1 MQPLKIVLAEDHGL
15 VRAGLR
21 ALIESLPDVTIVGEA
36 ADGREAFKL
45 VRTHLPHLLVMD
57 VTMPNLNGIEAARQ
71 VTKEFPNVRV
81 LMLSMHENEAY
92 VLQAL
97 RAGASGYILKDA
109 AMAELEF
116 AIKAVA
122 RGETY
127 LSPAVSKQVVQSLL
141 RGDNGDGQRD
151 PLGLLTPRQR
161 EVLQLIAEGK
171 NTKEI
176 AYRLGVSI
184 KTVETHRAH
193 VMQRLDIHDIVG
205 LTRFATRAG
214 LVQAD
219 IPFDPAGDTNH
230 SQQG

>member
-1 MQPLKIVLAEDHGL
+1 MTKPIKVVLAEDHGL

-21 ALIESLPDVTIVGEA
+21 ALLESLPGLCVVGEA
-36 ADGREAFKL
+36 ADGREAFNL
-45 VRTHLPHLLVMD
+45 VQTHLPHILIMD
-57 VTMPNLNGIEAARQ
+57 VSMPNLNGIEAARQ
-71 VTKEFPNVRV
+71 VVKEFPSVKV

-109 AMAELEF
+109 AMSELEF
-116 AIKAVA
+116 AVAAIA

-127 LSPAVSKQVVQSLL
+127 LSPSVSKQVVQSLL
-141 RGDNGDGQRD
+141 HGEDGGRERD
-151 PLGLLTPRQR
+151 PLSLLTARQR

-193 VMQRLDIHDIVG
+193 VMHRLDIHDVVG
-205 LTRFATRAG
+205 LTRFATRTG
-214 LVQAD
+214 LVQAEL
-219 IPFDPAGDTNH
+219 PFQDGQKAH
-230 SQQG
+230 